1 MLKKNDDTFQI
12 KFLKI
17 INELEKE
24 KNTLISPY
32 SLLLV
37 MKILYLGSSKQKKNY
52 IQFYLQE
59 YLKKFLIQ
67 LNHIWKY

>member
-24 KNTLISPY
+24 KNILISP
-32 SLLLV
+32 
-37 MKILYLGSSKQKKNY
+37 
-52 IQFYLQE
+52 
-59 YLKKFLIQ
+59 
-67 LNHIWKY
+67 